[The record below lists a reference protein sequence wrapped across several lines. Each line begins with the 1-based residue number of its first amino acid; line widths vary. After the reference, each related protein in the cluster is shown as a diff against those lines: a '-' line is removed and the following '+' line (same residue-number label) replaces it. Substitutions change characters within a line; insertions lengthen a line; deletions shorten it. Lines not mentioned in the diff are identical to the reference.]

1 MSLEL
6 ITSTDWGALANQ
18 IIAIITSIT
27 TVIGAIVAAVQKI
40 GKDKAQTELE
50 ETQAFFDPADNEA
63 MTPTASTP
71 DRSWK
76 MSEETK
82 AFILSNLSD
91 AEKVSAINQIN
102 EAEANGYVDYKI
114 VVSNGYY
121 NISYGLITGGSMKT
135 TEPIT
140 APAASSGPSDTVE
153 GTYMKKSVFSV
164 MTAGEKDDT
173 VIEYIKKQMQEKDAV
188 GIYPYVITTDNWMYT
203 ITKPIEPYF
212 SQYGNQYSASQLHK

>member
-27 TVIGAIVAAVQKI
+27 TVIGAVVAAFQKI
-40 GKDKAQTELE
+40 GKDKVQTELE

-76 MSEETK
+76 MGEQTK
-82 AFILSNLSD
+82 NSILANLSESD
-91 AEKVSAINQIN
+91 KVSAINQIN

-121 NISYGLITGGSMKT
+121 AISYGQVNGWEIK
-135 TEPIT
+135 EQAART
-140 APAASSGPSDTVE
+140 AEISTNSGNVE
-153 GTYMKKSVFSV
+153 GTNMRKSVFYV
-164 MTAGEKDDT
+164 MTAGEKDSG
-173 VIEYIKKQMQEKDAV
+173 VIEAIKQQMRENDAI
-188 GIYPYVITTDNWMYT
+188 GTYPYTITSENWVYT
-203 ITKPIEPYF
+203 ITKPVEPYF
-212 SQYGNQYSASQLHK
+212 TQYGTQYSAYQKHK